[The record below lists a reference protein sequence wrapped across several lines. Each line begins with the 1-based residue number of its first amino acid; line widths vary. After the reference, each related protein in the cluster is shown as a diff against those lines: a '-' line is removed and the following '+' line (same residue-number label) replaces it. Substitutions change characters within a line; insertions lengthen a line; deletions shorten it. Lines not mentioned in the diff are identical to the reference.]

1 MGSAFVTCF
10 GYWLGITGLLWLAAF
25 VCNTRVAVVQLLNL
39 LVSYFSVFPSY
50 TISSFITK
58 LGLFTSTQ

>member
-10 GYWLGITGLLWLAAF
+10 GYWFGITGFLWLAAF

-39 LVSYFSVFPSY
+39 LVSF
-50 TISSFITK
+50 
-58 LGLFTSTQ
+58 L